1 MNEKFKSRKFIVWIT
16 ATVFL
21 ILSFVAYFIV
31 KDSAITEVTKT
42 LAESW
47 GWVSALYIG
56 GNVAQKYVYNNKDT
70 EQQ

>member
-1 MNEKFKSRKFIVWIT
+1 MNEKFKSRKFIVWIM